1 MQFLFIT
8 IVLPAALVGG
18 LALLFRLS
26 RIGSPEWV
34 RRFSAGPRAWR
45 FNLWHMMAAAIVT
58 ALLLHAFSGPPTDD
72 RAFSLVI
79 LCLGV
84 LAWFVRS
91 WCNEFVFLMS
101 RRDEEFPGRND
112 KLIWAIVL
120 LVFAPVSVWLFR
132 SFRLAYWPATKFV
145 TVDYSELHE
154 EPGTGTATLHEEPG
168 TGTATQPA

>member
-1 MQFLFIT
+1 MEFLFFT
-8 IVLPAALVGG
+8 LVLPASLVGG

-34 RRFSAGPRAWR
+34 RRVAGGPRAWR
-45 FNLWHMMAAAIVT
+45 FNLWHMMLAVIAT
-58 ALLLHAFSGPPTDD
+58 AVLLHAVSGPPTED
-72 RAFSLVI
+72 RVLSLVV

-84 LAWFVRS
+84 LGWFVRS

-112 KLIWAIVL
+112 KVIWAIAL

-132 SFRLAYWPATKFV
+132 SFRLAQWPATKFV
-145 TVDYSELHE
+145 SVDYSELQPGPE
-154 EPGTGTATLHEEPG
+154 EEIT
-168 TGTATQPA
+168 TQPA